1 MSMKQIHR
9 QYSQRPKESQPSN
22 NKNPNRVAG
31 GIKGA
36 GADHFISLGEDGV
49 QNKLPSYHYVQALEQ
64 KVALQSSKIQEL
76 FKKMSRLKVDN

>member
-1 MSMKQIHR
+1 MSMNQIHK

>member
-1 MSMKQIHR
+1 MKQIHR

>member
-1 MSMKQIHR
+1 MNMKHIQR
-9 QYSQRPKESQPSN
+9 QYSQRPTSKQPSAE
-22 NKNPNRVAG
+22 KNPNRVAG

-64 KVALQSSKIQEL
+64 KVALQSQKIQQL
-76 FKKMSRLKVDN
+76 FKKMSRLGVDN

>member
-1 MSMKQIHR
+1 MKQIQR
-9 QYSQRPKESQPSN
+9 QFSQRPTQKQPSN

>member
-1 MSMKQIHR
+1 MSMKQIHK

>member
-1 MSMKQIHR
+1 
-9 QYSQRPKESQPSN
+9 
-22 NKNPNRVAG
+22 VAG

-64 KVALQSSKIQEL
+64 KVSLQSQKIQEL
-76 FKKMSRLKVDN
+76 FKKIARLGVDN

>member
-9 QYSQRPKESQPSN
+9 QYSQRPVKSQPSN

-49 QNKLPSYHYVQALEQ
+49 QHKLPSHHYVQALERKIAVQQQ
-64 KVALQSSKIQEL
+64 KINEISKKIA
-76 FKKMSRLKVDN
+76 RLGVDN

>member
-1 MSMKQIHR
+1 MNMKHIQR
-9 QYSQRPKESQPSN
+9 QYSQRPTSKQPSVE
-22 NKNPNRVAG
+22 KNPNRVAG

-64 KVALQSSKIQEL
+64 KVALQSQKIQQL
-76 FKKMSRLKVDN
+76 FKKMARLGVDN

>member
-1 MSMKQIHR
+1 MKQIHR
-9 QYSQRPKESQPSN
+9 QYSQRPVKSQPSN

-49 QNKLPSYHYVQALEQ
+49 QHKLPSHHYVQALERKIAVQQQ
-64 KVALQSSKIQEL
+64 KITEISKKIA
-76 FKKMSRLKVDN
+76 RLGVDN

>member
-1 MSMKQIHR
+1 MKQIHK